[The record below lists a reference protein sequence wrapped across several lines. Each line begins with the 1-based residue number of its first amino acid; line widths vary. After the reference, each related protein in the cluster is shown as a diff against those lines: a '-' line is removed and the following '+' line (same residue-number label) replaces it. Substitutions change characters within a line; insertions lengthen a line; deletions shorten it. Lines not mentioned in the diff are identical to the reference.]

1 MIWFILA
8 MIFGIFM
15 VWCIHD
21 EGIGWFS
28 AIAGGLFCGAVG
40 WFLCFV
46 LAGAIVSGIGKATD
60 SITYVANPKESYDIV
75 ALQDNIYATCFR
87 KADGYL
93 KITYLYTN
101 TDEAGEEN
109 YKNETIEGESAQF
122 YLKDDVVPHV
132 DVYKPVFINKAI
144 NFIFGSPIFYS
155 NKYNI
160 YVPEDTIKMEYN
172 VDLK

>member
-21 EGIGWFS
+21 EGIGWFT
-28 AIAGGLFCGAVG
+28 AIAGGLFCEAVG

-60 SITYVANPKESYDIV
+60 SITYVANPKESHDIV

-87 KADGYL
+87 NADGYL
-93 KITYLYTN
+93 KITYLYTDM
-101 TDEAGEEN
+101 DEAGEEN

-122 YLKDDVVPHV
+122 YLKDDVIPHV
-132 DVYKPVFINKAI
+132 DAYKPVFINKTI

-172 VDLK
+172 IDLK

>member
-8 MIFGIFM
+8 IIFGIL
-15 VWCIHD
+15 VIYIIHD
-21 EGIGWFS
+21 EGIGWFTS
-28 AIAGGLFCGAVG
+28 IAGGLFCGAVG

-46 LAGAIVSGIGKATD
+46 LTGAIASGIGNVTN
-60 SITYVANPKESYDIV
+60 SIKYVANPKESHDIV

-87 KADGYL
+87 NADGYL
-93 KITYLYTN
+93 KITYLYTDM
-101 TDEAGEEN
+101 DEAGEES

-132 DVYKPVFINKAI
+132 DAYKPVFINKAI

-160 YVPEDTIKMEYN
+160 YVPEDTIKMDYN

>member
-15 VWCIHD
+15 VWCIRN
-21 EGIGWFS
+21 EGIGWFT

-40 WFLCFV
+40 WFLVFV
-46 LAGAIVSGIGKATD
+46 LTGAAISGISKATN
-60 SITYVANPKESYDIV
+60 SVKYVPDPAESHDIV

-87 KADGYL
+87 NADGYL
-93 KITYLYTN
+93 KITYLYTDM
-101 TDEAGEEN
+101 DEAGEES

-132 DVYKPVFINKAI
+132 DACKPVFINKTI

-172 VDLK
+172 IDLK